1 MLCGGGRPRKQMA
14 YGKRSG
20 NLKKIGIGN
29 FWIVNHSVLNG
40 RVNNIVYYSR
50 GLTIVCYIQAYLT
63 MV

>member
-1 MLCGGGRPRKQMA
+1 MA

-40 RVNNIVYYSR
+40 RLDNIVYYSR